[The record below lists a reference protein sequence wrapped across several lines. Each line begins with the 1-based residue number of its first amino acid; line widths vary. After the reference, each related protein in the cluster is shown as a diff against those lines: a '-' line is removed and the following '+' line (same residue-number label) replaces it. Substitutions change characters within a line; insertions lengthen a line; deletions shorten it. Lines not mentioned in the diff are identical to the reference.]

1 MVWMGR
7 TAIFITIFLALPS
20 LLFASN
26 CSGTSTGYVPLMDLG
41 TGTYHGYE
49 GGLYPGGVN
58 NPPAAHFAAGL
69 HEAMQIKK
77 LDINGNPSPTGKIVF
92 ISVGMSNTTQEFSFF
107 KPIADADPR
116 KNPDLV
122 IVDGA
127 QGGKD
132 AKYWANNTDPVWST
146 VDSRLAS
153 AGVGPKQVQAVWLKQ
168 AIAQENKAFPNDAT
182 ELQGLLKTIAQNIKS
197 HYPNTRLVYFS
208 SRIYAGYASS
218 TLNPEPFAYQSG
230 FAVKWL
236 ITDQINGNPDL
247 NFDPAKGAVT
257 APWLGW
263 GPYLWADGLIP
274 RSDGLIYR
282 CTDFQ
287 TDGTHPNTE
296 ARQKV
301 SNMLL
306 RFLKT
311 DKTAAPWFTN
321 DAYISSSASQ
331 AKYRNDGDAVSLSGM
346 AVTMGAGVVPAV
358 VYVEETGRES
368 GIRVMGE
375 TSAAERSFVNVAGV
389 LLTSSDDE
397 RYIDASGITSA
408 PNGVF
413 PEPFAMTNAALGGA
427 GFGLQEGIVGSV
439 FLNNIGLLVTT
450 WGTVTSIDLVTFRI
464 TDGSNV
470 DMMVIVPTG
479 VSVPDDNSYAL
490 VTGISSCWKD
500 TDGLHRLALVR
511 KQSDIV
517 EY

>member
-1 MVWMGR
+1 MGR
-7 TAIFITIFLALPS
+7 TAVFITIFLALP
-20 LLFASN
+20 LLVFASD
-26 CSGTSTGYVPLMDLG
+26 CTKTSVGYIPLMDLG
-41 TGTYHGYE
+41 TGTYQGYE

-58 NPPAAHFAAGL
+58 QPPTSHFAAGL

-77 LDINGNPSPTGKIVF
+77 LDINGNPSPTGKIVL
-92 ISVGMSNTTQEFSFF
+92 ISVGMSNTTQEFSYF

-197 HYPNTRLVYFS
+197 HYPNTRLVYLS

-218 TLNPEPFAYQSG
+218 TLSPEPFAYQGG

-236 ITDQINGNPDL
+236 ITDQINGNLDL

-274 RSDGLIYR
+274 RSDGLTYA
-282 CTDFQ
+282 CSDFNT
-287 TDGTHPNTE
+287 TDGTHPATA

-301 SNMLL
+301 SNLLL

-321 DAYISSSASQ
+321 DAYAPTTAPQ
-331 AKYRNDGDAVSLSGM
+331 AKLLADGNAVSLSGM
-346 AVTMGAGVVPAV
+346 AVTTGAGVVPAV
-358 VYVEETGRES
+358 VYVEATGRES
-368 GIRVMGE
+368 GIRVMGD
-375 TSAAERSFVNVAGV
+375 TTAAERSFVNVNGV
-389 LLTSSDDE
+389 LLTSLDEE
-397 RYIDASGITSA
+397 RYVDASSITPA
-408 PNGVF
+408 PNGIF
-413 PEPFAMTNAALGGA
+413 PEPLAMTNLELGGA
-427 GFGLQEGIVGSV
+427 GFGGQAGITGSAY
-439 FLNNIGLLVTT
+439 LSNIGLLVTT
-450 WGTVTSIDLVTFRI
+450 WGRVMPIGSSSFYIS
-464 TDGSNV
+464 DGSRV
-470 DMMVIVPTG
+470 VMEVEVPTS
-479 VSVPDDNSYAL
+479 VSVPDDNSYVV

-500 TDGLHRLALVR
+500 VDGLHRLVLVR
-511 KQSDIV
+511 KQADITP
-517 EY
+517 Y